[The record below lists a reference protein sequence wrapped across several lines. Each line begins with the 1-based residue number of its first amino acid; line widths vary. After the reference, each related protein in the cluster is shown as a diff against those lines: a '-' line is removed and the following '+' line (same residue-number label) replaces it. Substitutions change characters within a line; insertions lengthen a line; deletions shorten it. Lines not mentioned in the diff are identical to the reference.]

1 MFNKVAYSDNS
12 TTIHAANLNDIQ
24 NEVIRTCS
32 YAVCQTAAETA
43 AKTATWSYGVGFV
56 LALGARITVRFT
68 ETNTASNPTLN
79 IAGSGAKPITIKT
92 GVAAGSDAWLAGE
105 ILELV
110 YDGTYWQIVGRPGN
124 AVQLSYTVVSTF

>member
-1 MFNKVAYSDNS
+1 MFNKVTYSDNS

-32 YAVCQTAAETA
+32 YAVCQTAADTA
-43 AKTATWSYGVGFV
+43 AKTATWTYGGGFV
-56 LALGARITVRFT
+56 LALGARINIRFT
-68 ETNTASNPTLN
+68 DGNSAANPTLN
-79 IAGSGAKPITIKT
+79 VASSGAKPIATKT
-92 GVAAGSDAWLAGE
+92 GVAAGSGAWLAGE

-124 AVQLSYTVVSTF
+124 AVQLSYTVMATI